1 MNLCLG
7 PNLLNL
13 LSGQLR
19 LTRIQEL
26 VTLLPFY
33 SKKDLLTS
41 RFIAFTDQPEAF
53 TAWKTSFQGILK
65 ELCATPGEELD
76 LLIKWLG
83 AESKSH
89 EHENCES

>member
-1 MNLCLG
+1 MPGAKLTEPPKRTITSD
-7 PNLLNL
+7 PNPGIGDFTSFLL
-13 LSGQLR
+13 
-19 LTRIQEL
+19 
-26 VTLLPFY
+26 
-33 SKKDLLTS
+33 KKDLLTS
-41 RFIAFTDQPEAF
+41 RFIAFTDQPETF